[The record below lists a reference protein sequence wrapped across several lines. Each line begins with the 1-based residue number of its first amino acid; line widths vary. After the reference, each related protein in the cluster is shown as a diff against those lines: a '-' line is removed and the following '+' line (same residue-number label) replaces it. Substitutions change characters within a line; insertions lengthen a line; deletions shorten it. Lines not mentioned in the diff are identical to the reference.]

1 MLAIDDR
8 RVYDAAHAWAA
19 AAARHS
25 FSPFLTFAYLC
36 APATMNVVM
45 GRHDNSSRRP
55 PEITA
60 RVSGVG
66 ATRHGAMITRL
77 LVRVFNHCG
86 DRRVM
91 WFAAFW
97 VHAVNTNQSVNRELL
112 IKIIKLL
119 IKSLQD
125 PTGID
130 NNVTERG
137 PEMKRF
143 SVAGGRSTDTDHIA
157 YSGNVCITVE
167 IVY

>member
-1 MLAIDDR
+1 
-8 RVYDAAHAWAA
+8 
-19 AAARHS
+19 
-25 FSPFLTFAYLC
+25 
-36 APATMNVVM
+36 
-45 GRHDNSSRRP
+45 
-55 PEITA
+55 
-60 RVSGVG
+60 
-66 ATRHGAMITRL
+66 
-77 LVRVFNHCG
+77 
-86 DRRVM
+86 M

-97 VHAVNTNQSVNRELL
+97 VHVVNTNQSVNRELL

-137 PEMKRF
+137 PEMKRWRK
-143 SVAGGRSTDTDHIA
+143 VDRHRACRDHIA

>member
-1 MLAIDDR
+1 
-8 RVYDAAHAWAA
+8 
-19 AAARHS
+19 
-25 FSPFLTFAYLC
+25 
-36 APATMNVVM
+36 
-45 GRHDNSSRRP
+45 
-55 PEITA
+55 
-60 RVSGVG
+60 
-66 ATRHGAMITRL
+66 
-77 LVRVFNHCG
+77 
-86 DRRVM
+86 M